1 MLDMIKNFIMNGWT
15 TLKGLLKLEWLNFKN
30 WKKWTSLRMLYFM
43 ITMYMVM
50 DMIFGLYGGSM
61 MCMMMY
67 FAICCF
73 FKVEPMMWILGKLG
87 FGKTEI

>member
-1 MLDMIKNFIMNGWT
+1 MLDMIKNTIMDGWG

-50 DMIFGLYGGSM
+50 GMVFGFFDGEM
-61 MCMMMY
+61 WCMMY
-67 FAICCF
+67 FAVCCF
-73 FKVEPMMWILGKLG
+73 FKVEPIMWILDKLG